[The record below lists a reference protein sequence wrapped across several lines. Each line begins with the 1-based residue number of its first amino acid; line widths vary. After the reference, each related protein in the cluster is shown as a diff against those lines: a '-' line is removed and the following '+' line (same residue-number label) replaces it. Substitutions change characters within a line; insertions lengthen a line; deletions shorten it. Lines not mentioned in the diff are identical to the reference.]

1 MPRRFI
7 CSQDHEWEAS
17 LDTSDVSGTR
27 LVCPVCG
34 ATEFT
39 CLQDDGGTAFAPS
52 LPGPGW
58 PLPRVPGYDVVGEL
72 GHGGMGVVYKAFDRR
87 RGQPVALKTLHGFSP
102 SALLRFK
109 KEFRTLA
116 EVTHPNLVTLYEP
129 ISDGTHWYFTM
140 ELVEGV
146 DFLRHVRGGSISSAR
161 TLSDPLLPGARRN
174 DEEVEDK
181 SERMCNLSAEQVGR
195 LRVALRQLA
204 EGVEALH
211 TAGKLHRDIK
221 PGNVLVTPQGRVVL
235 LDFGLAANLSALGR
249 HESSRPHLA
258 GTVPYM
264 SPEQVACQ
272 PLSPASDW
280 YSVGVMLFEAL
291 TGRRPFEG
299 DLQTIMQAKLE
310 RDAPSPSSLVSQ
322 LPADLATLTEQLL
335 QRDPESRP
343 SGREVLQRLG
353 GTKDTALASTTME
366 SAFLGRHREL
376 AALREAF
383 ADVRHGRTRT
393 VLVHGPSGMGKSALV
408 RHFLASAA
416 AQEEVV
422 ALVGRCYERESVPYK
437 ALDSL
442 VDALTGYLRRLTDA
456 EVQAL
461 LPRDAPL
468 LARVFPVL
476 ERVEAM
482 AAAPRRAVDRPDAQ
496 ELRRRA
502 FAALRE
508 LLARLGDR
516 RRLIL
521 FVDDLQ
527 WGDTDS
533 GLLLAD
539 LVRPP
544 DAPSLLLIASYR
556 REDRDASPCVRALLQ
571 SSDLA
576 ADRRELAVD
585 ALAEAEARELARAL
599 LGPATPADLVESVA
613 RESGGNPL
621 FIQELAHPMRATDE
635 SAPRAGG
642 PITLDEMLWSRI
654 ERLPADERLLLEIV
668 AIAGRPLA
676 QTLARQAA
684 ELETD
689 ERPLVAHL
697 RSVRL
702 LRGTGSV
709 DSGEIETY
717 HDRIR
722 ETVTAH
728 LTPDVLTAHHG
739 RLARVLETSGRPDAE
754 LLAFHLQQAGDQR
767 RAGVCYARAAE
778 QAAGALAFDRAAR
791 LYRRSLELRTLTSD
805 EERTLRVRLA
815 ESLAHAGRGPEAA
828 REYLHAAKEASSD
841 EALELRRRAA
851 LRLLTCGHYREG
863 LDTLRPL
870 LDAAGLRVPS
880 SPGRAL
886 LSLLFLRLRLRL
898 RGMNFTLRRS
908 QEIDPNNIRY
918 IDLCRSVGVGL
929 FPLDILAAWGF
940 LTRGLLRAL
949 DAGDGPRIARG
960 LALEASFLV
969 SGGGPRRA
977 RRGAQ
982 ALEAADRLAHA
993 CDDPAAAGL
1002 VLLTRGM
1009 AAFSA
1014 GRWAEA
1020 CALYDQSEAIFREH
1034 SLGAAFEINLA
1045 RLYSLLALYYRG
1057 EIGEIS
1063 RRAALLYQEARD
1075 RDDFLTAMMA
1085 GLVKLYGPLAA
1096 DDPDGVRRGLA
1107 EIVEHCPEEGVDL
1120 LRHNVRVWQLNLD
1133 LYRGDGAAALKRLR
1147 EPLAPMERVLVSRSR
1162 HLCIPW
1168 QYKRGCCFLAAAES
1182 SRERGSLLKS
1192 ALHCARRLRGEK
1204 LSWADGLADLLR
1216 AGAAACRG
1224 DRKGA
1229 AEILRQAIA
1238 TFDAAGMP
1246 LHATVARRRLGEC
1259 LAGADGRTMIEQ
1271 ADAVMMDRGI
1281 RNPLRLTA
1289 LNAPG
1294 FTALPPQR
1302 PEGLPCERA

>member
-7 CSQDHEWEAS
+7 CPKDHEWETS

-27 LVCPVCG
+27 LACPVCG
-34 ATEFT
+34 ATDFT
-39 CLQDDGGTAFAPS
+39 CLQDDAGTAFAPS
-52 LPGPGW
+52 LPGRGW
-58 PLPRVPGYDVVGEL
+58 SLPRVPGYDVVAEL
-72 GHGGMGVVYKAFDRR
+72 GQGGMGVVYKAIDRR
-87 RGQPVALKTLHGFSP
+87 RGQAVALKTLQGFSP

-146 DFLRHVRGGSISSAR
+146 DFLRHVRGGAISSAR
-161 TLSDPLLPGARRN
+161 TLSDRLLLGAMRN
-174 DEEVEDK
+174 DEGIADN
-181 SERMCNLSAEQVGR
+181 SGRNYSLSAEQVSR
-195 LRVALRQLA
+195 LRAALRQLA
-204 EGVEALH
+204 EGIEALH

-235 LDFGLAANLSALGR
+235 LDFGLAADLGTLGR

-272 PLSPASDW
+272 PLSRASDW

-299 DLQTIMQAKLE
+299 DLQTMMQTKRE
-310 RDAPSPSSLVSQ
+310 RDAPSPTSLVAD
-322 LPADLATLTEQLL
+322 LPTDLATLTEQLL
-335 QRDPESRP
+335 RRDPESRP
-343 SGREVLQRLG
+343 SGRDILQRLS
-353 GTKDTALASTTME
+353 GTKDTLPAAPMTETP
-366 SAFLGRHREL
+366 FLGRDREL

-383 ADVRHGRTRT
+383 EDVRRGRTRT
-393 VLVHGPSGMGKSALV
+393 VLVHSPSGMGKSALV

-416 AQEEVV
+416 AQEDVV
-422 ALVGRCYERESVPYK
+422 VLVGRCYERESVPYK

-442 VDALTGYLRRLTDA
+442 VDALSGYLRRLTDA

-461 LPRDAPL
+461 LPRDASL

-476 ERVEAM
+476 ERVKAVAE
-482 AAAPRRAVDRPDAQ
+482 APRRAVDLPDAH
-496 ELRRRA
+496 ELRHRA

-521 FVDDLQ
+521 FIDDLQ

-544 DAPSLLLIASYR
+544 DAPALLLIASYR
-556 REDRDASPCVRALLQ
+556 REDRDTSPCVRALLQ
-571 SSDLA
+571 SPDLA

-585 ALAEAEARELARAL
+585 ALDEVEARELARAL
-599 LGPATPADLVESVA
+599 LGPAAPAELVESIA
-613 RESGGNPL
+613 HESGGNPL
-621 FIQELAHPMRATDE
+621 FVQELAHPMRAVSGSE
-635 SAPRAGG
+635 LRAGG
-642 PITLDEMLWSRI
+642 RISLDEMLWTRI
-654 ERLPADERLLLEIV
+654 ERLPADERRLLEIV

-684 ELETD
+684 ELEAD

-709 DSGEIETY
+709 ESVEIETY

-728 LTPDVLTAHHG
+728 LTPEMLTAHHG
-739 RLARVLETSGRPDAE
+739 RLARVLEASGPFDAE
-754 LLAFHLQQAGDQR
+754 LLAFHLHQAGDR
-767 RAGVCYARAAE
+767 LRAGDCYARAAE
-778 QAAGALAFDRAAR
+778 QASQALAFDWAAR
-791 LYRRSLELRTLTSD
+791 LYRRSLELRTLHGE
-805 EERTLRVRLA
+805 EERALRVHLA

-828 REYLHAAKEASSD
+828 REYLHAAEGAGPD

-851 LRLLTCGHYREG
+851 LHLLTCGHYREG

-880 SPGRAL
+880 SPSRAL
-886 LSLLFLRLRLRL
+886 LSLLLLRLRLRL
-898 RGMNFTLRRS
+898 RGARFMLRRP
-908 QEIDPNNIRY
+908 QEIDPNDIRY

-929 FPLDILAAWGF
+929 FPMDILVAWCF

-969 SGGGPRRA
+969 SGGGQRRA
-977 RRGAQ
+977 RRAAQ
-982 ALEAADRLAHA
+982 ALEAADRLARA
-993 CDDPAAAGL
+993 GDDPSAAGL

-1034 SLGAAFEINLA
+1034 GIGAAFEINLA

-1063 RRAALLYQEARD
+1063 RRGALLYQEARE
-1075 RDDFLTAMMA
+1075 RDDFLTVMLA
-1085 GLVKLYGPLAA
+1085 GLVKLYGPLAE

-1133 LYRGDGAAALKRLR
+1133 LYCGDGAAALKRLG

-1162 HLCIPW
+1162 HLSIPW

-1182 SRERGSLLKS
+1182 SRARSSLLKS
-1192 ALHCARRLRGEK
+1192 ALRCARRLRSEE
-1204 LSWADGLADLLR
+1204 LPWADGLADLLR
-1216 AGAAACRG
+1216 AGAAACSG
-1224 DRKGA
+1224 DRESA
-1229 AEILRQAIA
+1229 AAILRQVLA
-1238 TFDAAGMP
+1238 TFDAAGML
-1246 LHATVARRRLGEC
+1246 LHAAVARRRLGEC
-1259 LAGADGRTMIEQ
+1259 LAGADGRAMIEQ
-1271 ADAVMMDRGI
+1271 ADAVMRDHGI
-1281 RNPLRLTA
+1281 RNPLRLAA

-1294 FTALPPQR
+1294 FA
-1302 PEGLPCERA
+1302 AS